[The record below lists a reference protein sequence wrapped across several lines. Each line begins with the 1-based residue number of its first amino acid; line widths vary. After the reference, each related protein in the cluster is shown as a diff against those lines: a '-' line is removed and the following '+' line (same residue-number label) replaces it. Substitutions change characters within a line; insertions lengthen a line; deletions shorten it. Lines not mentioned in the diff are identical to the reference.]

1 MDCWWAVHVIIIYV
15 WWTEGFKK
23 KETMLVENGL
33 GRLVAFTECLC
44 CPGEGEGKILEL
56 RSEVSDSVSQVTNS
70 TPLTGIL

>member
-1 MDCWWAVHVIIIYV
+1 M
-15 WWTEGFKK
+15 
-23 KETMLVENGL
+23 ENGL

-44 CPGEGEGKILEL
+44 CLGEGEGEILEL